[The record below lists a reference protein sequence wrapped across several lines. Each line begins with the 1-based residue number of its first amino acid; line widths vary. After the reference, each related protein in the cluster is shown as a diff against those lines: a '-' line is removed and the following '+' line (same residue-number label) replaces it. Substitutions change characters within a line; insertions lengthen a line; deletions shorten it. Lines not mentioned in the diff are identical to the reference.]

1 MARVIQGG
9 ISTHVEVA
17 FCGEHLIV
25 WEFPNSYM
33 VFYGDQSLE
42 ITEPEASFLGADLVS
57 LSSKLFELKWKK
69 IIEQFLKNLS

>member
-17 FCGEHLIV
+17 FCGEHLMI
-25 WEFPNSYM
+25 WKMPNSYM

-42 ITEPEASFLGADLVS
+42 VTEPEAGELAQDLESLTASVLESKWQAMIEAVLGS
-57 LSSKLFELKWKK
+57 L
-69 IIEQFLKNLS
+69 